1 MSLSLALTAT
11 EQTDQIV
18 RGDGLDLSQLRREFP
33 ALLQAVHGKPLVYLD
48 NAATAQKPRAVLD
61 ALAQF
66 YETDNANVHRGV
78 HTLGDRSTVRYE
90 QARARVQK
98 FLNARSPREIIF
110 VRGATE
116 GINLVAQCFGRRNIG
131 PGDEVIITWME
142 HHANI
147 VPWQLVCEEKGASL
161 RVVPITDSGELRL
174 GAYEKMLSPRT
185 KLVAISHVSNV
196 LGTVNPVKRM
206 IEMAHRKGIPV
217 LVDGAQA
224 VSHLD
229 VDVQSLDCDFYAFSG
244 HKLYGPMGIGV
255 LYGKSHHLEAM
266 PPWQGGGDMVQAVT
280 FARTTFSALPFKFE
294 AGTPNVAGAVGLAAA
309 LDELDRVGRDAIA
322 AHEANLVATCVQ
334 QLKEIPGLRLIGEP
348 AHRAGVVSF
357 VIEDRRLS
365 ALDVGTRLDL
375 EGIAVRTGHHC
386 CQPLMQRLGVAGT
399 VRASF
404 GLYNTIGEVERLSAV
419 LRSMV
424 LAEPAARSRDSAPQR
439 AVVLEP
445 EAEYPAAAAGS
456 VEEAA
461 AALLDD
467 FEGLDDWSER
477 YQYVIELGRNL
488 SAMPRAL
495 KTEANR
501 IRGCQSIVFLFA
513 RTLPDSPEVVEF
525 LADSESEIV
534 RGLIAL
540 LQHLFSGQR
549 AGEILDFDLPGFLTR
564 IGLATNLTMSRRN
577 GLNEMI
583 RRLREHATDV
593 CRTTADALGWKSQGG
608 CLRPSLTSKVAS
620 DELRVQFPPP
630 LMIGHS

>member
-1 MSLSLALTAT
+1 M
-11 EQTDQIV
+11 
-18 RGDGLDLSQLRREFP
+18 
-33 ALLQAVHGKPLVYLD
+33 
-48 NAATAQKPRAVLD
+48 
-61 ALAQF
+61 
-66 YETDNANVHRGV
+66 
-78 HTLGDRSTVRYE
+78 
-90 QARARVQK
+90 
-98 FLNARSPREIIF
+98 
-110 VRGATE
+110 
-116 GINLVAQCFGRRNIG
+116 
-131 PGDEVIITWME
+131 
-142 HHANI
+142 
-147 VPWQLVCEEKGASL
+147 
-161 RVVPITDSGELRL
+161 
-174 GAYEKMLSPRT
+174 
-185 KLVAISHVSNV
+185 AISHVSNV

-244 HKLYGPMGIGV
+244 HKVYGPMGIGV

-280 FARTTFSALPFKFE
+280 FARTTYSALPFKFE

-309 LDELDRVGRDAIA
+309 LDELDRIGRDAIA

-348 AHRAGVVSF
+348 AHRSGIVSF

-375 EGIAVRTGHHC
+375 KGIAVRTGHHC

-424 LAEPAARSRDSAPQR
+424 LPEPAARSRDSVPEPV
-439 AVVLEP
+439 VVLQP
-445 EAEYPAAAAGS
+445 EAEYPSAAAGS

-461 AALLDD
+461 EALLDE

-477 YQYVIELGRNL
+477 YQCVIELGHNL
-488 SAMPRAL
+488 SEMPGVL

-501 IRGCQSIVFLFA
+501 IRGCQSTVFLFA
-513 RTLPDSPEVVEF
+513 RTASR
-525 LADSESEIV
+525 LA
-534 RGLIAL
+534 R
-540 LQHLFSGQR
+540 
-549 AGEILDFDLPGFLTR
+549 
-564 IGLATNLTMSRRN
+564 
-577 GLNEMI
+577 
-583 RRLREHATDV
+583 
-593 CRTTADALGWKSQGG
+593 CR
-608 CLRPSLTSKVAS
+608 
-620 DELRVQFPPP
+620 
-630 LMIGHS
+630 